1 MIITVIKVS
10 TLRCRIEAIQKE
22 GESLKRGHVKDMKK
36 NVAKGILRTWIVFGS
51 LLVFPLSVYIGNRP
65 GWNSVGDGVITF
77 VIGVIVMII
86 GTPGLWWVLKAFTD
100 VDYDKA
106 ISLDPDAADA
116 YCSRAM
122 TKSGLGQ
129 HAAAIVDYDKAISL
143 DPDNAS
149 AYRSRAMAKSGLGE
163 HAAAIADCDKAIS
176 LDPDSAS
183 AYCVRGLA
191 KNKIEQNKG
200 AEDLRKALEL
210 AEKAGDR
217 NLQRALERSM

>member
-86 GTPGLWWVLKAFTD
+86 GTPGLW
-100 VDYDKA
+100 
-106 ISLDPDAADA
+106 
-116 YCSRAM
+116 
-122 TKSGLGQ
+122 
-129 HAAAIVDYDKAISL
+129 
-143 DPDNAS
+143 
-149 AYRSRAMAKSGLGE
+149 
-163 HAAAIADCDKAIS
+163 
-176 LDPDSAS
+176 
-183 AYCVRGLA
+183 
-191 KNKIEQNKG
+191 
-200 AEDLRKALEL
+200 
-210 AEKAGDR
+210 
-217 NLQRALERSM
+217 